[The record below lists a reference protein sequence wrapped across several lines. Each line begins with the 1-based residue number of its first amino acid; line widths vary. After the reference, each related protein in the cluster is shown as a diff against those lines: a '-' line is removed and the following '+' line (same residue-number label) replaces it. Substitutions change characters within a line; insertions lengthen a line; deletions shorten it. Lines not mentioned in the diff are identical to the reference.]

1 MAVKEI
7 RDGIS
12 LVLSIQNSG
21 AIGEVIKDLNE
32 SLDIIEA
39 SLSDPELDIRSID
52 LTGKWRPDAGEFD
65 PGDEN
70 CLMAWATFAES
81 ADAVSFFVGWFTRI
95 ENLLGKTETFD
106 AIYES
111 DELQLGEVALSFLA
125 LKNKT
130 FLPVY
135 NRFLNLWDLGHSVHV
150 DDTIMYIFK
159 VHGKC
164 K

>member
-111 DELQLGEVALSFLA
+111 DELQLGEV
-125 LKNKT
+125 
-130 FLPVY
+130 LPVY

-159 VHGKC
+159 IHGKC